1 MEPQVRGLRRIW
13 EAAGTGEGGLF
24 PELAM
29 RISSLPNA
37 FSLKR
42 GGKVMSGKQSSRKE
56 KPSADMQK
64 SNKANLGQ
72 KEAGIE
78 KEKASELASMGEKS
92 AQSDKN
98 D

>member
-1 MEPQVRGLRRIW
+1 
-13 EAAGTGEGGLF
+13 
-24 PELAM
+24 
-29 RISSLPNA
+29 
-37 FSLKR
+37 
-42 GGKVMSGKQSSRKE
+42 MSGKQSSRKE

-64 SNKANLGQ
+64 STKANLGQ